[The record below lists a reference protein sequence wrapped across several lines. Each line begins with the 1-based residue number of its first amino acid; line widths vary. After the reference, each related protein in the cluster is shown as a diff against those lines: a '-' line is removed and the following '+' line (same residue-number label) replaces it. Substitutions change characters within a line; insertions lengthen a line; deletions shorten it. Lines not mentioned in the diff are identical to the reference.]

1 MKEVTKLK
9 SILGNYLKNYNKLY
23 KNKEQLIRNEY
34 YYENILKILTD
45 CISDKY
51 DGILQISSFLNP
63 LFGNRYNELQENIF
77 ICERLQLINKVDSDE
92 YKKSKS
98 IIINLTNEIKN
109 KYLENKEEKEEILIN
124 LSLMETNIPCIN
136 RVINSLKFSQ
146 LISNDDIGV
155 VNKIVREF
163 DYSDTEVAFLIEN
176 LFLYNEEIKN
186 KKLDKISSDD
196 KYKFINLLS
205 IGNEVIELP
214 FVEDDLSLQCIADSI
229 YDILD
234 NCPYDIIVDNYIDIL
249 PVVGK
254 DVKNIDELK
263 YVIIKLLEKFRNSLN
278 ERIELI
284 KDEDFI
290 MNLDIKNEIAE
301 ECYKFMDQYLL
312 FRNYMDD
319 KLELTQEENN
329 DAIDD
334 ENKLFYLINNGGK
347 CYLISDLKNM
357 PLEYIAKVKE
367 LIDKFKDNTI
377 SNKKNKKLVD
387 FGREF
392 SELKDDQI
400 RIIYKRIKDNNYLIY
415 GAFIKKDDWKYRTDF
430 KNVINRVGTIS
441 ENPLELEKEIDEY
454 INEHQ
459 RKWSR

>member
-1 MKEVTKLK
+1 
-9 SILGNYLKNYNKLY
+9 
-23 KNKEQLIRNEY
+23 
-34 YYENILKILTD
+34 
-45 CISDKY
+45 
-51 DGILQISSFLNP
+51 
-63 LFGNRYNELQENIF
+63 
-77 ICERLQLINKVDSDE
+77 
-92 YKKSKS
+92 
-98 IIINLTNEIKN
+98 
-109 KYLENKEEKEEILIN
+109 
-124 LSLMETNIPCIN
+124 METNIPCIN

-334 ENKLFYLINNGGK
+334 ENKWVKQFNNFKLKRQAKISSEVQKYDIN
-347 CYLISDLKNM
+347 
-357 PLEYIAKVKE
+357 
-367 LIDKFKDNTI
+367 F
-377 SNKKNKKLVD
+377 LVEVITD
-387 FGREF
+387 
-392 SELKDDQI
+392 
-400 RIIYKRIKDNNYLIY
+400 IYERGIK
-415 GAFIKKDDWKYRTDF
+415 
-430 KNVINRVGTIS
+430 
-441 ENPLELEKEIDEY
+441 
-454 INEHQ
+454 
-459 RKWSR
+459 